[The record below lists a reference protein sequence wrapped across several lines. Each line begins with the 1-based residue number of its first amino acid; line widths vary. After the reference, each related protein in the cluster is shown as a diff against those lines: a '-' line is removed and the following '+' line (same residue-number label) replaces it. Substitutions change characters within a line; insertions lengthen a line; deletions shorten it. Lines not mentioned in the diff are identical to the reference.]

1 MQRGSERPF
10 VLLFNCNKL
19 AEIQKAIE
27 KVLSEERAARLPIQ
41 FHAVTVV
48 LANFADVF
56 PTLLAGAISFQIV
69 AVGKTHIHRT
79 NSIND

>member
-48 LANFADVF
+48 LANFADV
-56 PTLLAGAISFQIV
+56 LLAGAISFQIV